1 MPPPLKSDKCF
12 EFCHNL
18 DMNYPKFTNETD
30 FYSQKDALAC
40 GHVNFSFKMTE
51 KKLNIKNA
59 PSPLGLFFQKFYF
72 FPRKLDL
79 FHQLSTKK
87 INGTSTPTGIKINFS
102 SKNYMD
108 FSFFFKF
115 ESFFFI
121 IYPRKP
127 LSTNISPLKDY
138 FY

>member
-1 MPPPLKSDKCF
+1 
-12 EFCHNL
+12 
-18 DMNYPKFTNETD
+18 MNYRKFTNETD

-51 KKLNIKNA
+51 KKKKKKKKKT
-59 PSPLGLFFQKFYF
+59 LGLFFQKFYI

-127 LSTNISPLKDY
+127 LSTNISPFKDY
-138 FY
+138 F